1 MLEADAAL
9 PVSLQTM
16 ADAYSWYVWDRR
28 GQGLVLAA
36 LGGVALLLA
45 ALGLYGLMSLM
56 VAHRQREIGVRL
68 ALGSTA
74 PAIGRLI
81 VGASLRLTLAGVA
94 CGLILGTAATAG
106 LATLF
111 DRVRTFDIRVF
122 LFASGLL
129 VVVAL
134 VAAWWPARRA
144 MCVDPMAVL
153 KSDRR

>member
-1 MLEADAAL
+1 
-9 PVSLQTM
+9 
-16 ADAYSWYVWDRR
+16 
-28 GQGLVLAA
+28 
-36 LGGVALLLA
+36 
-45 ALGLYGLMSLM
+45 M